1 MGGSH
6 EANAELTRRNLKL
19 RRQEI
24 TLDEVRRFNLRSFE
38 VVDKVRNFKLR
49 RHYTSK

>member
-6 EANAELTRRNLKL
+6 EANAELTRLNFKLGRQEALDEVPNLKL
-19 RRQEI
+19 G
-24 TLDEVRRFNLRSFE
+24 SFE